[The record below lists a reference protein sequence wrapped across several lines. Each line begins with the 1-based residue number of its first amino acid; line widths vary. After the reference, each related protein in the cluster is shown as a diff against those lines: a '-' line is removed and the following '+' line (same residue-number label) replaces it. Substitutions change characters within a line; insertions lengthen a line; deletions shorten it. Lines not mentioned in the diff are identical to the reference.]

1 MSRDFQFGT
10 WQISGHFIFVE
21 QRVPVKSSNFPA
33 YLCEKRIVL
42 AKTSRIAFAIFA
54 ANCY

>member
-42 AKTSRIAFAIFA
+42 AKISRIAFAIFA